1 MINILY
7 FGFGAILG
15 LVFFGGLKLTLQ
27 KSAEVKHPALLVML
41 SYLLRMA
48 VLFGGLASLTA
59 YAGLPAL
66 LWGTLGMS
74 IVMLTLILSS
84 RREDTA

>member
-7 FGFGAILG
+7 FGVGTILG
-15 LVFFGGLKLTLQ
+15 FIFFGGLKLTLQ
-27 KSAEVKHPALLVML
+27 KTAAVKHPALLIIL

-48 VLFGGLASLTA
+48 VLFGGLALLA
-59 YAGLPAL
+59 VYAGLGAL
-66 LWGTLGMS
+66 IWGTLG
-74 IVMLTLILSS
+74 IGVVMLAMINIS